1 MARVT
6 VRIRDRN
13 RIPELRR
20 VLKELDSYGLEIGV
34 FAVDDKP
41 DEPSYVMIANVHEFG
56 VTIEQEFTKKNGEKG
71 ERKIVIPER
80 SFIRTT
86 FDEKN
91 DEWVEFIRRQ
101 LKLVLTFKID
111 AKTLW
116 NRLGGQIVADIQDKI
131 TDLDTPPNAPS
142 TIAQKNSSNPLI
154 ASGGLRE
161 RITWKVVKK

>member
-20 VLKELDSYGLEIGV
+20 VLDELDSYALEVGV
-34 FAVDDKP
+34 FSEDDNSN
-41 DEPSYVMIANVHEFG
+41 PSYVMIASVHEFG
-56 VTIEQEFTKKNGEKG
+56 VTIQKEKG
-71 ERKIVIPER
+71 SIVIPER

-91 DEWVEFIRRQ
+91 AEWVEFVRNQ
-101 LKLVLTFKID
+101 LKLVITFKIE
-111 AKTLW
+111 AKMLW
-116 NRLGGQIVADIQDKI
+116 ERLGAKIVSDIQEKI

-142 TIAQKNSSNPLI
+142 TIAK
-154 ASGGLRE
+154 
-161 RITWKVVKK
+161 KVLAIR